1 MIIGFEQFVKNPSV
15 QVGVYIFRK
24 RFHIF

>member
-1 MIIGFEQFVKNPSV
+1 MIIVFEQFVKNPSV
-15 QVGVYIFRK
+15 QVSVYIFRK